1 MREVAAMKKLHLW
14 LLKRGFTLRY
24 GGKTNEVCFTTKQVT
39 LQRSLA
45 KHAKI
50 ATLLHE
56 CGHVL
61 VYLNRQKTKQ
71 TSIAGLTW
79 DEWWKTKPKSKHAK
93 LLMMQEEF
101 LAWER
106 GYRLGRRMNVNLPT
120 VLKWNVQTRALMSYC
135 RFIALS

>member
-1 MREVAAMKKLHLW
+1 MQEVAAIKKLRLW
-14 LLKRGFTLRY
+14 LGKRGFGLRY
-24 GGKTNEVCFTTKQVT
+24 GNKTNEVCFTAKKVT

-45 KHAKI
+45 RHAKI

-61 VYLNRQKTKQ
+61 VYLNRRKTKQ
-71 TSIAGLTW
+71 SRVAGLTW
-79 DEWWKTKPKSKHAK
+79 DEWWKTKPKSKNAK
-93 LLMMQEEF
+93 LLMMHEEF

-106 GYRLGRRMNVNLPT
+106 GYRLGRRMKVNLPT
-120 VLKWNVQTRALMSYC
+120 ALKRNVQTRALMSYC